1 MRHLRFVDPFFGW
14 VVVAVIVLQ
23 ALLEWTGMEWVHLPL
38 AICLCF
44 MVVMMAAS
52 ATRGGRIFLL
62 VCAALTASLVL
73 FNDNWSE
80 ALLAAVVKTGFLASF
95 FSALAVLRE
104 AASSS
109 PAMAKAGQFLA
120 AQPPGRRYISLS
132 VGTQIYALLLNF
144 GSIQLLGSLAL
155 ASGKDEPDEEVRQIR
170 TRRMLLAIQRG
181 FISALPWSPMA
192 FSTAMAVAT
201 IPGISWIT
209 VALPGLVTAA
219 ILLSTGW
226 ALDTLFKPK
235 LSRAGPAPKRVSSQH
250 RWTVLLPLAALLVI
264 ILLPVLA
271 LEMLLGIRVVGI
283 VLVVVPLLS
292 IGWLYIQFRDA
303 GIVRLRMVNYV
314 QKELPAFRSDLLLLM
329 SAGYIGV
336 VGSSVLV
343 PLMARAGIDLT
354 VLPPWLLLIA
364 LLWIMPVMGQL
375 GGNPILTLALVAPLL
390 PDAALFGL
398 EPSCFAVAMLSG
410 WALTGLTSPFT
421 ATNIMIGRF
430 GGIPI
435 TDVGRVWN
443 RSYFLVSVSLLMVWV
458 LIYAYW
464 IA

>member
-1 MRHLRFVDPFFGW
+1 MSLSRLVDPLFGW
-14 VVVAVIVLQ
+14 VVVAVIVFQ
-23 ALLEWTGMEWVHLPL
+23 ALLEWTGMEWVHWPL
-38 AICLCF
+38 TLLLVV
-44 MVVMMAAS
+44 MVVMMAAR
-52 ATRGGRIFLL
+52 ATRSGAVFLL
-62 VCAALTASLVL
+62 VCAGLTAALIVV
-73 FNDNWSE
+73 NDHWQS
-80 ALLAAVVKTGFLASF
+80 ALWGAVVKTGFLASF

-109 PAMAKAGQFLA
+109 PAMEKAGGYLA
-120 AQPPGRRYISLS
+120 AQPPGRRYIALS
-132 VGTQIYALLLNF
+132 FGTQIYALLLNF

-155 ASGKDEPDEEVRQIR
+155 ASSKDEPDEEVRQIR

-201 IPGISWIT
+201 IPGISWIGI
-209 VALPGLVTAA
+209 ALPGLVTSA
-219 ILLSTGW
+219 ILLGTGW
-226 ALDTLFKPK
+226 GLDTLFKP
-235 LSRAGPAPKRVSSQH
+235 RASNASPAHKRPKTDLHWS
-250 RWTVLLPLAALLVI
+250 VLVPLALLLVV
-264 ILLPVLA
+264 ILMPVLA
-271 LEMLLGIRVVGI
+271 IELLLGIRVVGI

-292 IGWLYIQFRDA
+292 MGWLYIQFRSGA
-303 GIVRLRMVNYV
+303 AVRDRMLNYV

-354 VLPPWLLLIA
+354 VLPSWLLLIM
-364 LLWIMPVMGQL
+364 LLWIMPIFGQL
-375 GGNPILTLALVAPLL
+375 GGNPILTLSLVAPLL

-398 EPSCFAVAMLSG
+398 HPSAFAVAMLAG

-421 ATNIMIGRF
+421 ATNILIGRF
-430 GGIPI
+430 GGIP
-435 TDVGRVWN
+435 TGDVGRVWN
-443 RSYFLVSVSLLMVWV
+443 RSYFVVAVMLLVIWV
-458 LIYAYW
+458 LIYGYW